1 MLNTKYLV
9 IIPARGGSK
18 GLPGK
23 NIRPICGEPLIAWS
37 VKSALEAPSVGRV
50 IVSTDDPAIA
60 ECAVRAGAEVPFMR
74 PLHLAEDAT
83 PTEPVL
89 LHVIDTLEE
98 QGQVVENIILL
109 QPTSPC
115 RRPGV
120 LEKAIH
126 YFESTQSDS
135 LLSVCRNHHF
145 FWKNPNDPQALYD
158 FKNRPRRQDIP
169 ESEVWFRENGSI
181 YITRASILRQ
191 MNNRLGGKVAMLE
204 MTEEESWE
212 IDSLADFEVVQALM
226 AGIKK

>member
-1 MLNTKYLV
+1 MPNTKYLA

-23 NIRPICGEPLIAWS
+23 NIRPICGKPLIAWS
-37 VKSALEAPSVGRV
+37 VVTALESPSVGRV
-50 IVSTDDPAIA
+50 VVSTDDEDIA
-60 ECAVRAGAEVPFMR
+60 RCAREAGAEVPFLR
-74 PLHLAEDAT
+74 PAHLAEDTT

-89 LHVIDTLEE
+89 RHVVDELRET
-98 QGQVVENIILL
+98 GDHVENVILL

-115 RRPGV
+115 RCKGV
-120 LEKAIH
+120 LEKAIRQ
-126 YFESTQSDS
+126 FEVAQADS

-145 FWKNPNDPQALYD
+145 FWKNPLQPQALYD

-169 ESEVWFRENGSI
+169 ESEVWYRENGSI
-181 YITRASILRQ
+181 YITRTSILQQ

-204 MTEEESWE
+204 MSEEESWE

-226 AGIKK
+226 SGIQK